1 MRIRLFATILLC
13 WSSLPAQGTS
23 RGFGF
28 LELPFSARNAALGEA
43 TVADYSSALSAH
55 INPAI
60 LAGVQS
66 FSISLSHQQ
75 WVQDVQSN
83 FLFVSIPTSFV
94 NAGISVSMTSIG
106 GIEIRDIPGP
116 PSGVFSSR
124 SATIAGLVAFQYDSD
139 LSFGA
144 SIKHA
149 YEKIY
154 VDEAASV
161 LFDVGAMY
169 RTPIEGLFGGVSIRH
184 FGIVDQMRE
193 SRSRPPT
200 QTSFGLSYRTALDD
214 FEMLGVL
221 SATSGTVTGAI
232 RSQVGFECQYSKVVS
247 LRLGYQSAYEVRGF
261 SFGLGVAYG
270 LFSFDYG
277 SVPFTTGLGNGH
289 LITVGIQ
296 L

>member
-1 MRIRLFATILLC
+1 MRLRLLITVLLC
-13 WSSLPAQGTS
+13 WSSLSAQGTS

-66 FSISLSHQQ
+66 FSISLSHQR
-75 WVQDVQSN
+75 WIQDVQSN

-94 NAGISVSMTSIG
+94 NAGLSVSMTSIG

-116 PSGVFSSR
+116 PAGVFSAR
-124 SATIAGLVAFQYDSD
+124 SATIAGLLAFQYDPD
-139 LSFGA
+139 LSLGV
-144 SIKHA
+144 SLKHA

-161 LFDVGAMY
+161 LFDVGALY
-169 RTPIEGLFGGVSIRH
+169 RTPGEGLSGGVSIRH
-184 FGIVDQMRE
+184 FGIVDKMKER
-193 SRSRPPT
+193 RSRPPT
-200 QTSFGLSYRTALDD
+200 QTSFGLSYRTAFDN
-214 FEMLGVL
+214 FEMLGVV
-221 SATSGTVTGAI
+221 SGTSGTASGSI
-232 RSQVGFECQYSKVVS
+232 RGHIGLECEYSQVVS
-247 LRLGYQSAYEVRGF
+247 LRFGYQSEFEVRGF
-261 SFGLGVAYG
+261 SFGLGIAYG

-277 SVPFTTGLGNGH
+277 SVPFSAGIGNGH
-289 LITVGIQ
+289 LITIDMQ